1 MSIVLVIPDRKLT
14 QLVTELQQ
22 HLPDVPIE
30 VWPEVKDPSAVTFA
44 VVWRQP
50 SGSLQQFPNL
60 KALQSFGAGVDNILA
75 DPLLPSLP
83 LARIVDPDLSAS
95 MVQYLDSAMHFYRS
109 RFDQFL
115 SAQQQQRWYPK
126 SRRNLASVTVLGL
139 GELGRAAALHF
150 ASQGMQVSGW
160 SFSQKTIAGIRC
172 YAGSAELAEAL
183 ADADVLICLLPLTA
197 ATTDLL
203 NNQTLALCKPG
214 VILINVARGAI
225 IEDEALLAALRSG
238 HVAGA
243 CLDVFRQEPL
253 PPEHPYWHEPNV
265 MVTPHISA
273 VTNAKTAVAQIAAN
287 YLRVQQ
293 GQTMC
298 NLIDRQRGY

>member
-14 QLVTELQQ
+14 QLVAELQLC
-22 HLPDVPIE
+22 LPDVEIE
-30 VWPEVKDPSAVTFA
+30 VWPDVKDAAAVTFA

-50 SGSLQQFPNL
+50 AGCLQQFPNL
-60 KALQSFGAGVDNILA
+60 LALQSFGAGVDNILA
-75 DPLLPSLP
+75 DPLLPPLP
-83 LARIVDPDLSAS
+83 LARIVDPDLTAS
-95 MVQYLDSAMHFYRS
+95 MVQYLESAMNFYRS
-109 RFDQFL
+109 RFDQFI

-126 SRRNLASVTVLGL
+126 SRRNLSSVTVLGL
-139 GELGRAAALHF
+139 GELGLAAAMHF
-150 ASQGMQVSGW
+150 AAQGMQVSGW
-160 SFSQKTIAGIRC
+160 SFSRKSIPGIRC
-172 YAGSAELAEAL
+172 YAGVEELGAAL
-183 ADADVLICLLPLTA
+183 AGSDVLICLLPLTA

-203 NNQTLALCKPG
+203 NSQTLALCKPG

-225 IEDEALLAALRSG
+225 IDDEALLAALRSG

-253 PPEHPYWHEPNV
+253 PPEHPYWHEPQV
-265 MVTPHISA
+265 LVTPHISA

-293 GQTMC
+293 GLAMC
-298 NLIDRQRGY
+298 NLIDRERGY